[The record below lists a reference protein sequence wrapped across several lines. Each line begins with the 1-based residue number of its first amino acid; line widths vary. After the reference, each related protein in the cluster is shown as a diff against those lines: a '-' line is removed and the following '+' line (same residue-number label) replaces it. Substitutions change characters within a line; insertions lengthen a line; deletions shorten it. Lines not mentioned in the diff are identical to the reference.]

1 MPTLTDYLKSIDAR
15 IEAKGNEIQAA
26 MLKLE
31 SSCRQSSQFQQL
43 LSSGRFRL
51 QLEAPPPPPEP
62 STAAVAG
69 LLTAEAE
76 EAPSTA
82 ARSRYTSAQ
91 SSVVPSVVPS
101 LLGGRSLSPS
111 VVSQ

>member
-62 STAAVAG
+62 STAAVVG

-76 EAPSTA
+76 EVLSTA
-82 ARSRYTSAQ
+82 AGSRYTSA
-91 SSVVPSVVPS
+91 
-101 LLGGRSLSPS
+101 
-111 VVSQ
+111 